1 MLQVSWFIWNKLSN
15 NAKSIQNPTLSSPK
29 MLHATENQ
37 FWQALNLSLTQNKVF
52 NSERMFTLIFKFS
65 FFCEHMYT
73 CGGFILIYGKTNTIL

>member
-37 FWQALNLSLTQNKVF
+37 FWQALTQNKVF

-65 FFCEHMYT
+65 FFCEQMYT

>member
-1 MLQVSWFIWNKLSN
+1 ML
-15 NAKSIQNPTLSSPK
+15 NPFRTLPSLHQK

-37 FWQALNLSLTQNKVF
+37 FWQALTQNKVF
-52 NSERMFTLIFKFS
+52 NSERTFTLIFKFS